1 MDATEMREALV
12 ALMNGMDWSEGA
24 DKSALLR
31 QVAGDEAL
39 TRIVDDY
46 VAEGQYKDAEHV
58 LTVIPVQAWQ
68 DAQGDVWRGAS
79 TLHEIEGPGSDNP
92 ALR

>member
-12 ALMNGMDWSEGA
+12 GLMTGLDWSQGV

-31 QVAGDEAL
+31 EVAGDEAL
-39 TRIVDDY
+39 TRIIDDY
-46 VAEGQYKDAEHV
+46 VAEGQYADAEQV

-79 TLHEIEGPGSDNP
+79 TLHAIEGPGPDNP